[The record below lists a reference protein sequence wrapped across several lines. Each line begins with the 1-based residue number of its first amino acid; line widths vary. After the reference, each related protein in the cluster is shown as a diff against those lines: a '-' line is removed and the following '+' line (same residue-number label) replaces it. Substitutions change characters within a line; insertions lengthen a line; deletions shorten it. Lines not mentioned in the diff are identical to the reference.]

1 MNITRYQDSSFFY
14 FWKPLR
20 IPSTFGKEKSFL
32 DMLLDS
38 HDKYIVEIFSYLKD
52 MFPKEQ
58 EYGLLNRLDNDTSWL
73 LYFAKSPLIKERY
86 KMAQSK
92 WKIIKHYIADVYG
105 NFSQNSQKIS
115 HPIWH
120 HKFSK
125 DRMVVF
131 LGKEQSGKIDHK
143 RINYVNTDVEK
154 LYYDDKSN
162 TTTLLVKISKWVK
175 HQIRSHLSSIWYPVV
190 WEKIYIKKKS
200 SENLHLFSIWMER
213 L

>member
-1 MNITRYQDSSFFY
+1 
-14 FWKPLR
+14 
-20 IPSTFGKEKSFL
+20 
-32 DMLLDS
+32 
-38 HDKYIVEIFSYLKD
+38 
-52 MFPKEQ
+52 
-58 EYGLLNRLDNDTSWL
+58 
-73 LYFAKSPLIKERY
+73 
-86 KMAQSK
+86 
-92 WKIIKHYIADVYG
+92 
-105 NFSQNSQKIS
+105 
-115 HPIWH
+115 
-120 HKFSK
+120 
-125 DRMVVF
+125 MVVF